1 MKVNR
6 LFMRLS
12 VCRYV
17 CLVMRRFVVSARHV
31 AQVVTIHGA
40 RTVECDHVVHL
51 GANAN
56 PLAHFVVVMAG
67 HMSHH
72 RLACFQTQGVQK
84 L

>member
-31 AQVVTIHGA
+31 AQVVAIHGT
-40 RTVECDHVVHL
+40 RTVERDHVVHL

-56 PLAHFVVVMAG
+56 PLTHFVVMMAG
-67 HMSHH
+67 YMGHH
-72 RLACFQTQGVQK
+72 RLACFQAQGVQK